1 MPAREKDAFC
11 KAEAEAKQSRGVTA
25 DKVLW
30 HGTSPTRALNIAQ
43 GGFKLLKQSNYGA
56 NDLGRGI
63 YITSDLDWAYWFAQA
78 ATEVSAPYQLAIKC
92 RLESTTRLLLI
103 DGDNV
108 DRNIID
114 RLVREFG
121 REILRSPSSFHKAI
135 PRNKHLTKE
144 EFRTLCGYFLRY
156 RDHRSSYDEN
166 RDREWWSLNFPRLGE
181 YLRRY
186 GYSGITDAS
195 FRENRSE
202 YLNEIV
208 VTNPALVT
216 PLTVHKVFHNGMSA
230 RLSAEPLDTAAL
242 RAEIENFASFEEI
255 ERKNAPYFDLQIE
268 ELRARLRSE

>member
-1 MPAREKDAFC
+1 MPARDKEAFR
-11 KAEAEAKQSRGVTA
+11 KESRGVVT

-30 HGTSPTRALNIAQ
+30 HGTSPSRVLNIVQ
-43 GGFKLLKQSNYGA
+43 NGFKLLKQSNYGA

-63 YITSDLDWAYWFAQA
+63 YITSDLEWAYSFAEA
-78 ATEVSAPYQLAIKC
+78 SSKVSAPYQLVIKC
-92 RLESTTRLLLI
+92 RVEPSTRLLLI
-103 DGDNV
+103 DGEHL

-121 REILRSPSSFHKAI
+121 REILRSPSAFHKAI

-144 EFRTLCGYFLRY
+144 EFQTLCGYFLRY
-156 RDHRSSYDEN
+156 RERRGSYNEN
-166 RDREWWSLNFPRLGE
+166 RRREWWCLNFPRLGE

-216 PLTVHKVFHNGMSA
+216 PLSVHKVFHDGGPA
-230 RLSAEPLDTAAL
+230 RFSAEPLDTAAL
-242 RAEIENFASFEEI
+242 RAEIENFESFEEI
-255 ERKNAPYFDLQIE
+255 ERKNAPYFNLQIE

>member
-1 MPAREKDAFC
+1 MPARDKEAFR
-11 KAEAEAKQSRGVTA
+11 KESRGVVT

-30 HGTSPTRALNIAQ
+30 HGTSPSRVLNIVQ
-43 GGFKLLKQSNYGA
+43 NGFKLLKQSNYKA

-63 YITSDLDWAYWFAQA
+63 YITSDLDWAYWFAEA
-78 ATEVSAPYQLAIKC
+78 ASEVSAPYQLIIKC
-92 RLESTTRLLLI
+92 RLEPTTRLLLI

-144 EFRTLCGYFLRY
+144 EFQTLCGYFLRY

-166 RDREWWSLNFPRLGE
+166 RRREWWSLNFPRLGE

-186 GYSGITDAS
+186 GYNGITDTS
-195 FRENRSE
+195 FREGRPDD
-202 YLNEIV
+202 LNEIV
-208 VTNPALVT
+208 VTNPVLVT
-216 PLTVHKVFHNGMSA
+216 PLTVHKVFHDGRSA
-230 RLSAEPLDTAAL
+230 RFSAEPLDTAAL
-242 RAEIENFASFEEI
+242 RAEIENFEFFEEKQRR
-255 ERKNAPYFDLQIE
+255 EAPYVDLLIE